1 MNNNDCYHKQKKS
14 VAIFK
19 SNYIDQ
25 SIESF
30 VESYIIEN
38 EYSVSKMFG
47 YERES
52 VNNTI
57 IDNYDDFS
65 CDISLPSDVTLDSGS
80 DNDYDNEMILL
91 RHKHIKIM
99 L

>member
-1 MNNNDCYHKQKKS
+1 MTAIINNKKS

-19 SNYIDQ
+19 SNYIHQ

-38 EYSVSKMFG
+38 VSEMFG

-52 VNNTI
+52 DNNTI

-65 CDISLPSDVTLDSGS
+65 FDISLPSDVTLDSDS
-80 DNDYDNEMILL
+80 DSHSEDVMSN
-91 RHKHIKIM
+91 K
-99 L
+99 